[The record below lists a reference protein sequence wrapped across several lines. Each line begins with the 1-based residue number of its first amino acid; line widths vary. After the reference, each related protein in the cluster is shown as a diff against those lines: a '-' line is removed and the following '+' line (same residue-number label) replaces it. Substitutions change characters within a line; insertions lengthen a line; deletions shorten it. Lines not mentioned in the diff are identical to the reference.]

1 MKPGR
6 LWMAIL
12 LLMALVG
19 CVQSSPR
26 RDRTIPWRKDFS
38 RTYAV
43 DFDGNRRP
51 RQVTVYAAY
60 SDDLLKTLLFSV
72 DGAAVQTLDLGADV
86 ITELQILKPDH
97 RDAREL
103 LVIVTGLVTTAGG
116 PVVHAFWWD
125 ARTGKLQFD
134 SMGSVPD
141 DDEFQSRRLEEIDLN
156 RDGHN
161 DLKTA
166 QVIDLEGYRHSDLP
180 VWISY
185 WNWNWQRRKWELAV
199 REFQGV
205 YQQQL
210 GDLRDLLSQNSAC
223 APEEQADCE
232 VNRSVLEQVIG
243 EKEESL
249 GLSGPPRRAK

>member
-1 MKPGR
+1 VKPGR

-19 CVQSSPR
+19 CLKSSPR

-51 RQVTVYAAY
+51 RQVTVNAVY
-60 SDDLLKTLLFSV
+60 SEDLLKTLLFSV

-103 LVIVTGLVTTAGG
+103 LVIVTGLISSAGG

-125 ARTGKLQFD
+125 AKTGKLQFD
-134 SMGSVPD
+134 SMGTVPD

-156 RDGHN
+156 RDGHT
-161 DLKTA
+161 DLTTA
-166 QVIDLEGYRHSDLP
+166 QVINLEGYRHSDLP

-185 WNWNWQRRKWELAV
+185 WNWNWHRRKWELAV
-199 REFQGV
+199 GEFQGV

-223 APEEQADCE
+223 SPEEQADCE
-232 VNRSVLEQVIG
+232 VNRSVLEEVIG